1 MKLNKHNSLLSLSFS
16 WQSAVSD
23 IAFLLIIF
31 FILTATFGLNRI
43 IIFENNNSQQKIIS
57 AKDIVTIC
65 LKSDGTLFYNQKI
78 VTNDKLKYF
87 LNKKN
92 NYILDIH
99 DSVKYRD
106 FIKLLDI
113 FEEKEITNFQISD
126 YSEIK

>member
-1 MKLNKHNSLLSLSFS
+1 MKLNKDNSLLSLSFS

-43 IIFENNNSQQKIIS
+43 IIFENNNSQQKIIN

-65 LKSDGTLFYNQKI
+65 LKSDGTLFYNQKVI
-78 VTNDKLKYF
+78 TNDKLKYF

>member
-65 LKSDGTLFYNQKI
+65 LKSDGTLFYNQKVI
-78 VTNDKLKYF
+78 TNDKLKYF

>member
-43 IIFENNNSQQKIIS
+43 IIFENNNSQQKIIN

>member
-43 IIFENNNSQQKIIS
+43 IIFENNNSQQKIIN

-65 LKSDGTLFYNQKI
+65 LKSDGTLFYNQKVI
-78 VTNDKLKYF
+78 TNDKLKYF

>member
-1 MKLNKHNSLLSLSFS
+1 MKLNKDNSLLSLSFS

-43 IIFENNNSQQKIIS
+43 IIFENNNSQQKIIN

>member
-1 MKLNKHNSLLSLSFS
+1 MKLNKDNSLLSLSFS

-43 IIFENNNSQQKIIS
+43 IIFENNNSQQKIIN

-92 NYILDIH
+92 NY
-99 DSVKYRD
+99 
-106 FIKLLDI
+106 
-113 FEEKEITNFQISD
+113 
-126 YSEIK
+126 